1 MLEKV
6 AGFGLNTNMITYLT
20 KKYHLST
27 VASQTMLFVWS
38 AISNFAPIPGA
49 VVADMYLG
57 RFMAVALGSV
67 ACLIVSAQQ
76 RSEVHCLSSLSA
88 KRGSFLK
95 RHEVIASVSALA
107 SLHRGW
113 SSCG

>member
-20 KKYHLST
+20 HKYHLST
-27 VASQTMLFVWS
+27 VTSQTMLFVWN
-38 AISNFAPIPGA
+38 AISNFTPIPGA

-67 ACLIVSAQQ
+67 ACLIVSPQ
-76 RSEVHCLSSLSA
+76 RSEVHCPC
-88 KRGSFLK
+88 FCF
-95 RHEVIASVSALA
+95 VSVTS
-107 SLHRGW
+107 GEFTPW
-113 SSCG
+113 

>member
-6 AGFGLNTNMITYLT
+6 SGFGLNTNMITYLT
-20 KKYHLST
+20 NKYHLST

-57 RFMAVALGSV
+57 RFVAVALGSV

-76 RSEVHCLSSLSA
+76 RSKVHHLSSSLGRS
-88 KRGSFLK
+88 KG
-95 RHEVIASVSALA
+95 VS
-107 SLHRGW
+107 
-113 SSCG
+113 